1 MEKDKQHYIHTEDG
15 RGIVVDEHMKNS
27 IAVSVFVVGGHAT
40 CFLNREQTLE
50 LIEAMQEILK

>member
-15 RGIVVDEHMKNS
+15 RGVVVDEHNKGGVV
-27 IAVSVFVVGGHAT
+27 VSVFVVGGHAT

-50 LIEAMQEILK
+50 LIEAMQEILE